1 MIKTRLVEDP
11 NFKCRVCTG
20 DHVQQVRPDPLVPDG
35 VTLETEHLL
44 LPRGLGDTI
53 SAGGGAGEVL

>member
-1 MIKTRLVEDP
+1 MRL
-11 NFKCRVCTG
+11 KLALKLTQTISG